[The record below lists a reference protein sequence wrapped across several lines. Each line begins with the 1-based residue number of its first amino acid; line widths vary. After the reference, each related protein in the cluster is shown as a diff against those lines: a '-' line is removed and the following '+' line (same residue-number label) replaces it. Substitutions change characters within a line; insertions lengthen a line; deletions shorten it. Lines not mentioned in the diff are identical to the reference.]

1 MKTLIKSSRS
11 WWLPILLLIL
21 PAFAFARVG
30 LDSLGASEVPG
41 EQLYERTW
49 FVIGVCLVMFAT
61 IFLFVRF
68 YASFN
73 LSYFESYTSY
83 NEQLSKIRI
92 LSILSLVLFPLT
104 EYYESIYL
112 KLYPTDWAPVI
123 LVCLI
128 SFISLVLSFYKN
140 ISFTLANTVPQLS
153 YAIVYAAL
161 AYKCVK
167 AEATPVMAIETA
179 CLILFSKLIYSK
191 LKSFFYYL
199 LFIALLNSM
208 LLYLLDAPQYNVDI
222 YISATLQASLVVMAM
237 YLLEGN
243 SKKNVLFGNKILE
256 SSSLYVLVT
265 DKNGHVVFIN
275 PHLTQLTGKQQ
286 NDLLKDGWWSFWNQ
300 SEEEIRQQKNLI
312 FSTIQKNESFS
323 TENQMTDPNGKVI
336 YINWQNTVVDGKY
349 LLSVGQDIS
358 ERKAYENEIV
368 ARQEKSNRYH
378 SAAYKLTTNKQTSQN
393 GLNEIIRE
401 ALRLAAETMGVGR
414 VSMWEYA
421 DDKLVC
427 NTLYAQVTK
436 QFSSGE
442 VLLKVMYPTYFEA
455 ISNARVVNA
464 SDALTHRETREF
476 SKTYFPENGIFSL
489 LDVPIFING
498 ELKGVVCAEATGE
511 QRQWDT
517 EDVNF
522 VKDIADFLSLSIE
535 AQRRKELE
543 EDYRYILDNAGD
555 IIYTTDALGHFVF
568 VNSAATKIL
577 GYSGDWL
584 KGKHF
589 TDIIHPEHKE
599 RIALTY
605 LKQFKSKT
613 ESTYTEFKVLN
624 KDGSITWVGQNVKL
638 LIDKENPGKVAGFQA
653 VVRNITKQKE
663 TELALLESEN
673 NFRQINENINEVFY
687 LYNINDKKYDYISPN
702 CQTILGVDQ
711 TFFYTGDNYTQ
722 RFVLEEDKAKMQAML
737 ESVKAGESYEIDF
750 RVQINGKLKWIREKA
765 FPIKDNKGR
774 LIKSSGVCSDIT
786 DIKAREVELNRLSL
800 VAQKVSNGV
809 IITNAHGEIEWAN
822 ESFSQLTGYTLDEL
836 MGKRPIEL
844 LSGQNTDTKTK
855 SDIVKSRLD
864 NQSVEI
870 LQYTKSGLPIWLMVN
885 NTPIKNSEGKTTNYI
900 EIITDITDR
909 KALEEEYS
917 YILNNAGD
925 IIYTTDATGHMKFL
939 NESIYRI
946 LGYKNKEL
954 LGKHFTEIIHPE
966 DKKMIAAF
974 YFRQFKELKESTYR
988 EFRVLHKNGQVIWV
1002 GQNVKLITDPLNHK
1016 ATVGFQAVLRDITK
1030 QKETELAL
1038 ITSESNFRQIN
1049 DTINDVFFLYNMLEK
1064 KYDYMSPNCIKVL
1077 GAPDSFFYNRESY
1090 TNNFIIE
1097 KDREEVLKAYDKVHN
1112 GGHYEI
1118 EFRIRV
1124 ENEIRWINEK
1134 SYAIKDANG
1143 VVVKSS
1149 GVCIDVTQRKMQEK
1163 KLLRINKELS
1173 LYSEDL
1179 AINNLLKEQLIY
1191 TNNFEEITKVS
1202 FTTLRT
1208 KISGIARGSLLLVN
1222 EGNNGFE
1229 SYFVDNGEVEKDT
1242 FDFKDIKSFDIL
1254 SQGKK
1259 FIEHDIDSAE
1269 VISEHDKLRRK
1280 DNIRSYIL
1288 LPINYSNRLIGVL
1301 GIEFQSTF
1309 ELSKSQISILENFT
1323 SVLSV
1328 VVNKLILQKEL
1339 TEKSDDVIASLNYAE
1354 IIQQSILPN
1363 INHHSDVLKNF
1374 MRLYMPRD
1382 VVSGDFY
1389 WIESVDDH
1397 LIVALGDCTG
1407 HGVPGA
1413 FLTLLGSNFLQ
1424 RIAVENKIT
1433 DPAEILELL
1442 DYQLYTSLNKNREG
1456 IIRDGMELGICTY
1469 HRKTKTL
1476 TFAGAGMFLMYYKDN
1491 EQSIVNGSKRSIGD
1505 QGNSK
1510 IEFEETTISLNGSE
1524 KFYMFSDGYRD
1535 QLGGDKRKRF
1545 SRLKFFNLLHSVKNL
1560 PSFQQEYILR
1570 LEHNNHRGKYQQTD
1584 DITVIGFE
1592 FK

>member
-1 MKTLIKSSRS
+1 M
-11 WWLPILLLIL
+11 
-21 PAFAFARVG
+21 
-30 LDSLGASEVPG
+30 
-41 EQLYERTW
+41 
-49 FVIGVCLVMFAT
+49 FVA

-68 YASFN
+68 YGNFSLN
-73 LSYFESYTSY
+73 HFESYTSY
-83 NEQLSKIRI
+83 NEQLAKIRI
-92 LSILSLVLFPLT
+92 LSILSFLLFPLT

-123 LVCLI
+123 LVCVV
-128 SFISLVLSFYKN
+128 SFVSLVLSFYKN
-140 ISFTLANTVPQLS
+140 ISIPVANIIPQLS
-153 YAIVYAAL
+153 YTVVYSAL
-161 AYKCVK
+161 AYKCIK
-167 AEATPVMAIETA
+167 GEATPVMAIETA
-179 CLILFSKLIYSK
+179 CLILFSKLIFNK
-191 LKSFFYYL
+191 LKSFFY
-199 LFIALLNSM
+199 F
-208 LLYLLDAPQYNVDI
+208 LLYLAGINIMLFYLIETSQTNADI
-222 YISATLQASLVVMAM
+222 YISATMQASLVVLAM

-256 SSSLYVLVT
+256 SSNLYVMIS
-265 DKNGHVVFIN
+265 DHQANIIFIN
-275 PHLTQLTGKQQ
+275 PFLTQLTGKQQ
-286 NDLLKDGWWSFWNQ
+286 NELLKDGWWKVLNQ
-300 SEEEIRQQKNLI
+300 SQEEITRQKSLI
-312 FSTIQKNESFS
+312 YSTIHSNQSFT
-323 TENQMTDPNGKVI
+323 TENEMTDPSGKVI
-336 YINWQNTVVDGKY
+336 YIRWQNTVVDSKY

-358 ERKAYENEIV
+358 ERKAYENAIV
-368 ARQEKSNRYH
+368 DRQEKSNKYH
-378 SAAYKLTTNKQTSQN
+378 SAAYKLTTSKNASGISLQ
-393 GLNEIIRE
+393 EIIRE
-401 ALRLAAETMGVGR
+401 TLKLAAETMGIGR
-414 VSMWEYA
+414 LGMWEFQE
-421 DDKLVC
+421 DRLVC
-427 NTLYAQVTK
+427 NNLFSSTDQS
-436 QFSSGE
+436 FSSGH
-442 VLLKVMYPTYFEA
+442 VLLRVQYPHYFDA
-455 ISNARVVNA
+455 ISNAKVINA
-464 SDALTHRETREF
+464 PDALTHRETREF
-476 SKTYFPENGIFSL
+476 SAHYFPQNNILSL

-498 ELKGVVCAEATGE
+498 ELKGVVCAEATGDI
-511 QRQWDT
+511 RNWDT

-535 AQRRKELE
+535 AQKRKELE
-543 EDYRYILDNAGD
+543 DDYSYILDNAGD
-555 IIYTTDALGHFVF
+555 IIYTTDALGHFAYI
-568 VNSAATKIL
+568 NKAATKIL
-577 GYSGDWL
+577 GYSAEWL

-589 TDIIHPEHKE
+589 TEIIHPDYREK
-599 RIALTY
+599 IALVY
-605 LKQFKSKT
+605 LKQFRSKT
-613 ESTYTEFKVLN
+613 ESTYTEFKVVNL
-624 KDGSITWVGQNVKL
+624 DGSITWVGQNVKL
-638 LIDKENPGKVAGFQA
+638 LVDKSETAKVIGFQA

-687 LYNINDKKYDYISPN
+687 LYNVRDKKYDYISPN
-702 CQTILGVDQ
+702 CKTILGVDQ
-711 TFFYTGDNYTQ
+711 SFFYEGSNYTTS
-722 RFVLEEDKAKMQAML
+722 FVIEEDKGKMAEL
-737 ESVKAGESYEIDF
+737 LSKVVEGDSYEIDF
-750 RVQINGKLKWIREKA
+750 RVMINGAQKWIREKS
-765 FPIKDNKGR
+765 FPIKNDKGV

-786 DIKAREVELNRLSL
+786 EIKAREEQLSRLSL

-809 IITNAHGEIEWAN
+809 IITNPKGEIEWSN
-822 ESFSQLTGYTLDEL
+822 DSFIQLTGYSLEEL
-836 MGKRPIEL
+836 VGKRPIEL
-844 LSGQNTDTKTK
+844 LSGPNTDNTLKGE
-855 SDIVKSRLD
+855 IVKNRLD

-870 LQYTKSGLPIWLMVN
+870 LQYTKTGSPIWLLVN
-885 NTPIKNSEGKTTNYI
+885 NTSIRNQEGETSNYI

-909 KALEEEYS
+909 KALEEEYR

-925 IIYTTDATGHMKFL
+925 VIYTTDQNGYVKFL
-939 NESIYRI
+939 NESIAFI
-946 LGYKNKEL
+946 LGYTQKDL

-974 YFRQFKELKESTYR
+974 YMRQFKELKETTYR
-988 EFRVLHKNGQVIWV
+988 EFRVLNKNNQVIWV
-1002 GQNVKLITDPLNHK
+1002 GQNVKLITDPVNPNN
-1016 ATVGFQAVLRDITK
+1016 TTGFQAVLRNITK

-1038 ITSESNFRQIN
+1038 VTSESNFRQIN
-1049 DTINDVFFLYNMLEK
+1049 DTINDVFFLYNMIEK

-1090 TNNFIIE
+1090 TTNFIIE
-1097 KDREEVLKAYDKVHN
+1097 KDREEVLKAYDQVLN
-1112 GGHYEI
+1112 GGQYEI

-1191 TNNFEEITKVS
+1191 TNNFEEITKVA

-1208 KISGIARGSLLLVN
+1208 KINGIARGTLLLVN
-1222 EGNNGFE
+1222 EGSNGFE
-1229 SYFVDNGEVEKDT
+1229 SYFVDEGEVEKDT
-1242 FDFKDIKSFDIL
+1242 FEFRDIKSFDLL

-1259 FIEHDIDSAE
+1259 YIEHDIDAATE
-1269 VISEHDKLRRK
+1269 ISEHDKMRRK

-1339 TEKSDDVIASLNYAE
+1339 TEKSEDVMASLNYAE

-1363 INHHSDVLKNF
+1363 INHHSDLLKNF
-1374 MRLYMPRD
+1374 MKLYMPRD

-1389 WIESVDDH
+1389 WIESVDDK

-1433 DPAEILELL
+1433 DPAEIMELL
-1442 DYQLYTSLNKNREG
+1442 DYQLYTSLNKNRDG

-1469 HRKTKTL
+1469 DRKTHTL
-1476 TFAGAGMFLMYYKDN
+1476 TFAGAGLFLMYYKDN
-1491 EQSIVNGSKRSIGD
+1491 EQFVINGSKRSIGD

-1510 IEFEETTISLNGSE
+1510 IEFEETTIALNGSE
-1524 KFYMFSDGYRD
+1524 KFYLFSDGYRD

-1545 SRLKFFNLLHSVKNL
+1545 SRLKFFNLLHAVKNL

-1570 LEHNNHRGKYQQTD
+1570 MEHNNHRGKYQQTD

-1592 FK
+1592 LKK